1 MKNGGLGS
9 LPRGLEWINQNN
21 NQNIQ
26 KTEAQT
32 PTKPAVA
39 HKIENLT
46 PPSIAQTTP
55 ISQSELNNQNSP
67 EMPQLVASAKTK
79 TPQKRGFVSASAGLP
94 EGYTRATFIIRQDH
108 IDRLK
113 ALAYVNKSS
122 IKDLVDQ
129 AMTKFLKD
137 KDVATI
143 LMEAVKGAEPAPEN
157 NK

>member
-21 NQNIQ
+21 NQNVQ
-26 KTEAQT
+26 KAEAQI
-32 PTKPAVA
+32 PTKPVVVHQSEHAT
-39 HKIENLT
+39 HT
-46 PPSIAQTTP
+46 PVTQTTP
-55 ISQSELNNQNSP
+55 TSQLELNNHNSP
-67 EMPQLVASAKTK
+67 EKPQLAASAKIK

-94 EGYTRATFIIRQDH
+94 EGYTRATFIIKHDH

-122 IKDLVDQ
+122 LKDLVDQ

-137 KDVATI
+137 KDVNTI
-143 LMEAVKGAEPAPEN
+143 LMEAVNASDAAPEN
-157 NK
+157 IK